1 VSNLFKVT
9 SEHSGLPAELPD
21 DQSHDGRLA
30 VTQVTCW
37 WFRREFN
44 MVMTMTLTSLLV
56 CSDVPTIQVLRRML
70 QDLGIK
76 VESCGDLSEAAER
89 IEERR
94 YDALLVDCEGRPAA
108 AELIAQARKSEA
120 NKSSVAIAIV
130 GPNDAPREIST
141 QGPNFVLY
149 KPISTER
156 AANSMHAACD
166 LMRYER
172 RIRPRVAVKANTSI
186 TYADQ
191 ENVPAALVDLSDD
204 GIAIRSKSKLPPYSK
219 VYFNFV
225 LPGNT
230 SPVRLSGEVMW
241 QDPSGRVGIRF
252 AQVPKTSRRIVNE
265 WLQAQ
270 LSASAGASG
279 AGSQPAKTDDEPA
292 LRLSAGLGMLS
303 VTAADRRTLAR
314 HSCCL
319 GVEVYWP
326 DRTVATR
333 CTLTDISSGGCYI
346 KSAETFPHGTELQ
359 MVVRTLDVKLRIDGT
374 VQSMHPGFGMGV
386 QFILGTEE
394 HKNKVQQL
402 IECVQSESQSSEP
415 R

>member
-1 VSNLFKVT
+1 M
-9 SEHSGLPAELPD
+9 
-21 DQSHDGRLA
+21 
-30 VTQVTCW
+30 TQVTCW
-37 WFRREFN
+37 PFPRKFN

-56 CSDVPTIQVLRRML
+56 CSDVPTIQVLRGML

-76 VESCGDLSEAAER
+76 VESCGDLSSAAER
-89 IEERR
+89 IEERH

-108 AELIAQARKSEA
+108 AKLIAQARKSEA

-130 GPNDAPREIST
+130 GPNDATRDISA

-149 KPISTER
+149 KPISKER

-172 RIRPRVAVKANTSI
+172 RIRPRVAVQANTSI

-204 GIAIRSKSKLPPYSK
+204 GIAILSKNKLPPYSK
-219 VYFNFV
+219 VYFHFV

-241 QDPSGRVGIRF
+241 QDSSGRVGIRF
-252 AQVPKTSRRIVNE
+252 AQVPKTSRRLVNE

-270 LSASAGASG
+270 FSASTSASDP
-279 AGSQPAKTDDEPA
+279 GSKATKTDDDA
-292 LRLSAGLGMLS
+292 TLRLSAGLGMLS
-303 VTAADRRTLAR
+303 VTAADRRNIVR
-314 HSCCL
+314 HPCCL
-319 GVEVYWP
+319 GVELYWP

-346 KSAETFPHGTELQ
+346 KSAETFPSGTELQ
-359 MVVRTLDVKLRIDGT
+359 MVVRTQDVKLRIDGT
-374 VQSMHPGFGMGV
+374 VQSMHPGYGMGV
-386 QFILGTEE
+386 QFVLGTEE
-394 HKNKVQQL
+394 HKQKVQQL
-402 IECVQSESQSSEP
+402 IECVQLESESSQP
-415 R
+415 Q

>member
-1 VSNLFKVT
+1 
-9 SEHSGLPAELPD
+9 
-21 DQSHDGRLA
+21 
-30 VTQVTCW
+30 
-37 WFRREFN
+37 

-56 CSDVPTIQVLRRML
+56 CSDVPTIQVLRGML

-76 VESCGDLSEAAER
+76 VESCGDLSSAAER
-89 IEERR
+89 IEERHF
-94 YDALLVDCEGRPAA
+94 DALLVDCEGRPAA

-130 GPNDAPREIST
+130 GPNDATRDISA

-149 KPISTER
+149 KPISKER

-172 RIRPRVAVKANTSI
+172 RIRPRVAVQANTSI

-191 ENVPAALVDLSDD
+191 ENIPAALVDLSDD
-204 GIAIRSKSKLPPYSK
+204 GIAILSKNKLPPYSK
-219 VYFNFV
+219 VYFHFV

-241 QDPSGRVGIRF
+241 QDSSGRVGIRF
-252 AQVPKTSRRIVNE
+252 AQVPKTSRRLVNE

-270 LSASAGASG
+270 LSASTSASDP
-279 AGSQPAKTDDEPA
+279 GSKATKTDDDA
-292 LRLSAGLGMLS
+292 TLRLSAGLGMLS
-303 VTAADRRTLAR
+303 VTAADRRNIVR
-314 HSCCL
+314 HPCCL
-319 GVEVYWP
+319 GVELYWP

-346 KSAETFPHGTELQ
+346 KSAETFPSGTELQ
-359 MVVRTLDVKLRIDGT
+359 MVVRTQDVKLRIDGT
-374 VQSMHPGFGMGV
+374 VQSMHPGYGMGV
-386 QFILGTEE
+386 QFVLGTEE
-394 HKNKVQQL
+394 HKQKVQQL
-402 IECVQSESQSSEP
+402 IECVQLESESSQP
-415 R
+415 Q